1 MDIENVTQFS
11 VFHLI
16 GFSDLPT
23 WNLLLLLLFIFSFL
37 VSLVGNSVI
46 ILIII
51 FDSSLHNPMY
61 LFLLNLSFL
70 DICSINVTAPQV
82 MVIFGSMYY
91 TVSFADCISQVY
103 FYLVFTDAEFFLLP
117 VMAYDRYV
125 AICSPLHYYK
135 IMKKEV
141 CILLAVAPWAFG
153 FIDMLSCT
161 ILTSQLSYCNSHII
175 NNFFCD
181 LTALMK
187 LSCSDTSIIELV
199 TFVEGVVFGFTP
211 FFITLTSYAYI
222 ILNVLKI
229 NSVDGRRK
237 AFSTCSSHITV
248 VILFYGTIICMYMR
262 PSSDYSPAQ
271 DKLFAVF
278 YTTTVPML
286 NPLIYTLRNR
296 DIKRAILKVLVNKH
310 NPSFKDRPGKE
321 EAAFLAKHP
330 IQIGLNTLTNSS
342 NLNNTDN
349 FKIQSPLFFSL
360 PEEDLGIPDGN
371 VQDRDIVPL
380 KLPINNPDL
389 ISSGFFPSQ
398 MIHKS
403 PPHARL
409 SYLFVIVFPSTA
421 SKKEDLL
428 YDIGQFMIYM
438 FKLIG
443 HFVLV

>member
-175 NNFFCD
+175 NHFFCD

-199 TFVEGVVFGFTP
+199 TFVEGVAFGFTP

-286 NPLIYTLRNR
+286 NPLIYTLKNR
-296 DIKRAILKVLVNKH
+296 DIKRAILKVFVNKH
-310 NPSFKDRPGKE
+310 NPSFKDR
-321 EAAFLAKHP
+321 
-330 IQIGLNTLTNSS
+330 
-342 NLNNTDN
+342 
-349 FKIQSPLFFSL
+349 
-360 PEEDLGIPDGN
+360 
-371 VQDRDIVPL
+371 
-380 KLPINNPDL
+380 
-389 ISSGFFPSQ
+389 
-398 MIHKS
+398 
-403 PPHARL
+403 
-409 SYLFVIVFPSTA
+409 
-421 SKKEDLL
+421 
-428 YDIGQFMIYM
+428 
-438 FKLIG
+438 
-443 HFVLV
+443 